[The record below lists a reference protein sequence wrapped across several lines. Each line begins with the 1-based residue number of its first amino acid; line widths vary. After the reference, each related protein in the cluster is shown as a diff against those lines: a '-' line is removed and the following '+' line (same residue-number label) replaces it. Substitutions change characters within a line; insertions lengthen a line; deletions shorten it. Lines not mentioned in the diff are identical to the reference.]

1 MKPKLYT
8 LENGLRVVLEEN
20 HTAPVLSLQAMVTVG
35 SADETNDEAG
45 ISHVIEHMLFKGT
58 HHRKVGE
65 IARDVES
72 AGGDINAYTSFD
84 QTVFYIHMAKR
95 FADKGLEILADAVMH
110 PTFDAAEL
118 EREKEVIVEEIRRER
133 DNPSR
138 FVGEILFENAFRRH
152 TYGRPI
158 IGFEKTVRS
167 FTQEKLF
174 QFYRRWYVPQN
185 TIFILVGDF
194 DSKVWLKK
202 IEHVFSEFK
211 NTNFTPPTTLRRPE
225 PPQEAAVFA
234 AKPDNIQSLQFCL
247 GFHVP
252 QITHEHVPCLDLLS
266 HILGG
271 AQSSRLEQVLKEKKR
286 LVQNIYAYAYTPR
299 DPGLFIVGG
308 QCNTA
313 QALKAFAAYAVELE
327 RLKQEGP
334 TAEELKHAKLN
345 IRATQTYEKE
355 TVGGQAGKLAYF
367 LATAGALDFEEGYYQ
382 RLQHVEAAE
391 IQEAARR
398 YLTPQ
403 NMTAAILVPKK
414 EHSKNWESQIRKI
427 LLQSPSP
434 RGKKISRKIAADRS
448 RLVKLPGGLRLILKE
463 EPSLPIITICS
474 ASLGGL
480 LAESKTDNGL
490 HHLMAQC
497 LTKGTKNRPAL
508 EIARATEALAGSL
521 EGYSGKNS
529 YGLRMEFLSDY
540 LKEGLDLFC
549 EVLLEPAFDAK
560 EAAREKKL
568 ALEAI
573 KNQEDQLASLAFHHF
588 QKTLF
593 PNHPYGMRALG
604 SLESVPHITPAQLK
618 RGHRRRLT
626 KSNTVITVVGD
637 FSAAALTEVLAQKL
651 KILPARKS
659 SFEKPVRDP
668 KPPRILKIEV
678 TKKKEQAHIV
688 LGFQGPTLFSA
699 DHYAMIVLNNILSGM
714 GGRLFLELRDKKS
727 LAYTVTS
734 YLMEGVDPGYFA
746 VYIGTEPGKVPTA
759 LDGIKGELQKICR
772 DGVTDEELERTKNYL
787 VGTYELDLQKNTT
800 LAQSYAFNE
809 LYGLGYREVARY
821 PEKILKVTREAV
833 LQAAQKYIHLD
844 AYVLSVIRP

>member
-8 LENGLRVVLEEN
+8 LDNGLRVVLEEN

-35 SADETNDEAG
+35 SADETDDEAG

-58 HHRKVGE
+58 RNRKVGE

-84 QTVFYIHMAKR
+84 QTVFYINMAKR
-95 FADKGLEILADAVMH
+95 FADKGLEILADAVMS

-138 FVGEILFENAFRRH
+138 FVGEILFQNAFKQH

-167 FTQEKLF
+167 FTQETLF

-194 DSKVWLKK
+194 DSKIWLKK
-202 IEHVFSEFK
+202 IEHAFADFK
-211 NTNFTPPTTLRRPE
+211 NTNWTPPVNRRRPE
-225 PPQEAAVFA
+225 PSQEAAVFA
-234 AKPDNIQSLQFCL
+234 LKPDNIQSLQFCL

-252 QITHEHVPCLDLLS
+252 QITHEHIPSLDLLS

-286 LVQNIYAYAYTPR
+286 LVQNIYACAYTPR

-308 QCNTA
+308 QLNTA
-313 QALKAFAAYAVELE
+313 QASKAFAAYGEEVE
-327 RLKQEGP
+327 RLKREGP
-334 TAEELKHAKLN
+334 TTEELKHAKLN

-382 RLQHVEAAE
+382 RLQHVDAAE
-391 IQEAARR
+391 VQEAARR

-403 NMTAAILVPKK
+403 NMTAAMIVPQKEYSQNLESKLKEVLIKSPATPKK
-414 EHSKNWESQIRKI
+414 KTARAVVQDH
-427 LLQSPSP
+427 
-434 RGKKISRKIAADRS
+434 S
-448 RLVKLPGGLRLILKE
+448 RLVKLPGGLKLILKE
-463 EPSLPIITICS
+463 EPSLPIIAVCS

-480 LAESKTDNGL
+480 LAESKSNSGL
-490 HHLMAQC
+490 YHLMAQC
-497 LTKGTKNRPAL
+497 LTKGTQNKSAL
-508 EIARATEALAGSL
+508 QITRAAEALAGSL
-521 EGYSGKNS
+521 DGYSGKNS

-549 EVLLEPAFDAK
+549 EVLLEPSFETK
-560 EAAREKKL
+560 EVAREKKL
-568 ALEAI
+568 TLEAI

-593 PNHPYGMRALG
+593 PNHPYGMRTIG
-604 SLESVPHITPAQLK
+604 SLESVPRLTPAILK
-618 RGHRRRLT
+618 KGHRRLLT
-626 KSNTVITVVGD
+626 KPNTVITVVGD
-637 FSAAALTEVLAQKL
+637 FAASEVASLLAAKL
-651 KILPARKS
+651 KTLPARKF
-659 SFEKPVRDP
+659 SFEKPSRDP
-668 KPPRILKIEV
+668 APSQILKTEV

-746 VYIGTEPGKVPTA
+746 VYIGTEPSKVPTA
-759 LDGIKGELQKICR
+759 LAGIKDELQKICR
-772 DGVTDEELERTKNYL
+772 DGVTDEELKRTKNYL
-787 VGTYELDLQKNTT
+787 VGTYELDLQKNST

-809 LYGLGYREVARY
+809 LYGLGFREVARY
-821 PEKILKVTREAV
+821 PEKILKVTREEV
-833 LQAAQKYIHLD
+833 LKAAQKYIDLER
-844 AYVLSVIRP
+844 YVLSVIRP